1 MKWDTGS
8 SWRGPSLHDFQLVY
22 PMYFHDVAHTLQDSP
37 ALSLFLTLG
46 SDLRRRL
53 VSGFCICK
61 AFPLHPAHH
70 PKGPADVACICQI
83 CYVYSSNLP
92 SVFVKVIQCISR
104 LVSGFCIWKS
114 FPLLHSSQWVG
125 RSNDASVAR
134 LCRHDSGHSTPVWW
148 NTEDNVCLFFFA
160 LLIRS
165 EESQEDQFPGVAEGQ
180 RCRAYKSERNS
191 LFSIRQ
197 KNTIKD

>member
-1 MKWDTGS
+1 MPHVFSCT
-8 SWRGPSLHDFQLVY
+8 P
-22 PMYFHDVAHTLQDSP
+22 YFHEVAHTLQDSP

-70 PKGPADVACICQI
+70 PMGPADVTCICQI
-83 CYVYSSNLP
+83 CYVYLSNLS
-92 SVFVKVIQCISR
+92 SVFVKVVQCISR

-114 FPLLHSSQWVG
+114 FPLLHSNSQWVG
-125 RSNDASVAR
+125 GKQWCFSRQTLQAWLGSQHAWCGETRRIMFVS
-134 LCRHDSGHSTPVWW
+134 
-148 NTEDNVCLFFFA
+148 FFA

-165 EESQEDQFPGVAEGQ
+165 E
-180 RCRAYKSERNS
+180 
-191 LFSIRQ
+191 
-197 KNTIKD
+197 